1 MSTFTDPNNLID
13 PQLLGDYATAQYV
26 ESNKLI
32 QSQILET
39 VGVPGITE
47 HSSVVE
53 MPQWDAL
60 GDMQRLAPGDDLN
73 TEGLDDHFERH
84 PIVRLYKSVLN
95 LDLAGIIAKGDPNE
109 EVARQIATNINRGLN
124 KAGMATLQGAAAAN
138 TGNVIA
144 DTSAAPAVTDFTS
157 LENVFEDIVDDV
169 MGGRGVWLMRSDI
182 FTAYRDLGLV
192 AAPLVGQEFQD
203 DVVAGRNFTNITGSI
218 LGRNVVVDNELYRAG
233 LTSKTSGDAL
243 TYLVGYGA
251 LKSAVQKD
259 ITVENDRNISKQADQ
274 WAWSVHRSMG
284 VKGMDYT
291 ASVPKKGPED
301 SDLRDSS
308 NYALVAEDSKFI
320 PVASIQTN
328 YA

>member
-1 MSTFTDPNNLID
+1 MSFTDPNNLID

-32 QSQILET
+32 QSNILET

-109 EVARQIATNINRGLN
+109 ETARQISKNINRGLN
-124 KAGMATLQGAAAAN
+124 KAGVATLQGATAAN
-138 TGNVIA
+138 TDNVVA
-144 DTSAAPAVTDFTS
+144 DTSAAPAVTDFTA
-157 LENVFEDIVDDV
+157 LEKVYGDILDEILD
-169 MGGRGVWLMRSDI
+169 GRGVWLMRSSI

-192 AAPLVGQEFQD
+192 AAPLPGQEFQD

-218 LGRNVVVDNELYRAG
+218 LGRNVVVDDELYRAG

-259 ITVENDRNISKQADQ
+259 VTVETERNLGKQADQ

-284 VKGMDYT
+284 LRGMDYT
-291 ASVPKKGPED
+291 ASVAKKGPED

-308 NYALVAEDSKFI
+308 NYALVAESAKFV
-320 PVASIQTN
+320 PTASIQTN
-328 YA
+328 YV